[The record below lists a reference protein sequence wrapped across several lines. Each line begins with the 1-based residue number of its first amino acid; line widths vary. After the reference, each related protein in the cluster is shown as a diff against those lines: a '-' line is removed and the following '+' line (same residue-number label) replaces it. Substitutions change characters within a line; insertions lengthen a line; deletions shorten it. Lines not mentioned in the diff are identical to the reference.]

1 MSLYHQTGVEQL
13 PYGYKFV
20 GEASFGASVLAITYI
35 LIHIKAQ
42 LTWRH
47 MPASMTPP
55 GTTAD
60 ATDDRDDLVFAD
72 EADAPFTAAQ
82 SGATP
87 AAGCAASA
95 AWRILVV
102 DDDADVHSTTT
113 FALKGVE
120 MQGRPLAFLH
130 AYSAEEARALLAR
143 ETDIAV
149 VLLDVV
155 MERPDAGLQLVRQIR
170 EELGMIEVRIILRTG
185 QPGYAPELDA
195 IRGYD
200 INDYRTKSEL
210 TRTKLYT
217 AVAAAVRS
225 YAQLRDL
232 AASRAGLEQILGAGA
247 QLMALHGV
255 RDAARGVLRQL
266 GALLGRPPTGV
277 LCVRESGHARPDT
290 VRVVAGAGEH
300 AALEGAELGAGRHG
314 AIAEAALRALD
325 ARRRTH
331 GDGWLTLHL
340 RGKAGRDFVACLPFE
355 RPLGELECRLLDVFA
370 SVAAVSLE
378 NVELVTHL
386 NQAAFR
392 DQLTG
397 LPNRTRL
404 VELID
409 AALAGPQRDSATL
422 ALVDLDHFAETN
434 DALGHHFGD
443 LLLVAVGRRLAS
455 RLKGGPGARVEV
467 ARIGADIFCVLGDA
481 SAVQP
486 APIAALFREPFRID
500 GQDVQVSGTLGLVRL
515 GEHDGSGADALKDA
529 DIALKRAK
537 SQQRAGHFYFSR
549 SMGVEIRERVRMMHA
564 LRSGFRRGE
573 LFLAYQPQVD
583 LATSRPFGAEA
594 LLRWRTEDGRLV
606 GPDRFIPIA
615 EYSGLIVDIGEWVLR
630 QALAELVRLRAGG
643 HHAFTMSVNVSQV
656 QFRHPHFVDMLRRAL
671 DDTGAPPDYVELE
684 ITESMAMEEPAL
696 LVEKLA
702 QVKRTGVSIAIDDFG
717 TGFSSLSH
725 LQRLQVDRLK
735 IDRTFVTEITGS
747 ARGSSIAEMVIQ
759 LGRNLGL
766 SVIAEGVEDERE
778 AQILRNLG
786 CPLAQGY
793 LFARPLSPQALLAW
807 LDDQALTRAA

>member
-1 MSLYHQTGVEQL
+1 
-13 PYGYKFV
+13 
-20 GEASFGASVLAITYI
+20 
-35 LIHIKAQ
+35 
-42 LTWRH
+42 
-47 MPASMTPP
+47 MPPSGTPN
-55 GTTAD
+55 
-60 ATDDRDDLVFAD
+60 DRDELVFVD
-72 EADAPFTAAQ
+72 EGDAPAP
-82 SGATP
+82 GAH
-87 AAGCAASA
+87 AG
-95 AWRILVV
+95 WRILVV

-113 FALKGVE
+113 FALDKVE
-120 MQGRPLAFLH
+120 MQGRPLEFLH
-130 AYSAEEARALLAR
+130 AYSAAEARAILER

-149 VLLDVV
+149 ILLDVV

-185 QPGYAPELDA
+185 QPGYAPELEA

-225 YAQLRDL
+225 YQQLRALD
-232 AASRAGLEQILGAGA
+232 ASRAGLEHIVSAGA
-247 QLMALHGV
+247 QLMTLHGV
-255 RDAARGVLRQL
+255 VDVAHGVLRQ
-266 GALLGRPPTGV
+266 AATLLGQEPSGV
-277 LCVRESGHARPDT
+277 LCVRESGQGRPD
-290 VRVVAGAGEH
+290 VLHVVAAAGDQ
-300 AALEGAELGAGRHG
+300 AALEGRELSPQRHRALAEAIEHTLGARCSV
-314 AIAEAALRALD
+314 AV
-325 ARRRTH
+325 
-331 GDGWLTLHL
+331 DGWLSMHFP
-340 RGKAGRDFVACLPFE
+340 GKTGRDFAACIPFARQVGDIE
-355 RPLGELECRLLDVFA
+355 RRLLDVFA
-370 SVAAVSLE
+370 SVVAVGLD

-404 VELID
+404 IELLD
-409 AALAGPQRDSATL
+409 VLLAGPRRETSTL

-443 LLLVAVGRRLAS
+443 LLLVAVGKRLKS
-455 RLKGGPGARVEV
+455 RLKDGNEQRLEV
-467 ARIGADIFCVLGDA
+467 ARIGSDIFCVLGDA
-481 SAVQP
+481 GAVQP
-486 APIAALFREPFRID
+486 ASIQALFRVPFHID
-500 GQDVQVSGTLGLVRL
+500 GQDVQVSATLGLVRL

-564 LRSGFRRGE
+564 LRSGFQRGE

-583 LATSRPFGAEA
+583 LADNRPFGAEA
-594 LLRWRTEDGRLV
+594 LLRWRTEDGRLI

-615 EYSGLIVDIGEWVLR
+615 EYSGLIVEIGEWVLR
-630 QALAELVRLRAGG
+630 QALAELVRLRAAG
-643 HHAFTMSVNVSQV
+643 HLGFTMSVNVSQV
-656 QFRHPHFVDMLRRAL
+656 QFRHPQFVDMLRRAL
-671 DDTGAPPDYVELE
+671 EMTGAPPEFVELE

-766 SVIAEGVEDERE
+766 SVIAEGVEDERQ
-778 AQILRNLG
+778 AHILRTLG
-786 CPLAQGY
+786 CPLAQGF
-793 LFARPLSPQALLAW
+793 LFSRPLSPEALLEW
-807 LDDQALTRAA
+807 LGNQALTEAA

>member
-1 MSLYHQTGVEQL
+1 MSAPMPPMGTLTQTSG
-13 PYGYKFV
+13 
-20 GEASFGASVLAITYI
+20 
-35 LIHIKAQ
+35 
-42 LTWRH
+42 
-47 MPASMTPP
+47 
-55 GTTAD
+55 
-60 ATDDRDDLVFAD
+60 DRDDLVFAE
-72 EADAPFTAAQ
+72 EADLPLPEQAR
-82 SGATP
+82 
-87 AAGCAASA
+87 A

-113 FALKGVE
+113 FALKNVE

-130 AYSAEEARALLAR
+130 AYSAREARAIL
-143 ETDIAV
+143 EGQPDIAV
-149 VLLDVV
+149 ILLDVV

-185 QPGYAPELDA
+185 QPGYAPEIEA

-225 YAQLRDL
+225 YQQLRALD
-232 AASRAGLEQILGAGA
+232 ASRAGLEQIVSAGA
-247 QLMALHGV
+247 SLMALNGV
-255 RDAARGVLRQL
+255 VDVARSVLRQAA
-266 GALLGRPPTGV
+266 GLLGQAPDGV
-277 LCVRESGHARPDT
+277 LCVRESGQGRPDILHVVAAAGAHAR
-290 VRVVAGAGEH
+290 
-300 AALEGAELGAGRHG
+300 LEGRELSPQRHPELAEVAARTLGARGG
-314 AIAEAALRALD
+314 LALS
-325 ARRRTH
+325 
-331 GDGWLTLHL
+331 GWLSLHFP
-340 RGKAGRDFVACLPFE
+340 GKAGRDFAACIPFE
-355 RPLGELECRLLDVFA
+355 REVGELERRLLEVFA
-370 SVAAVSLE
+370 SVVAVGLD

-409 AALAGPQRDSATL
+409 ALLAGPRRDTATL

-443 LLLVAVGRRLAS
+443 LLLAAVGKRLKS
-455 RLKGGPGARVEV
+455 RLKDASEQRVEI
-467 ARIGADIFCVLGDA
+467 ARIGGDIFCVLGDA
-481 SAVQP
+481 DAVQP
-486 APIAALFREPFRID
+486 AAIQSLFRVPFHID
-500 GQDVQVSGTLGLVRL
+500 GQDVQVSSTIGLVRL
-515 GEHDGSGADALKDA
+515 SEHDGSGADALKDA

-564 LRSGFRRGE
+564 LRSGFQRGE

-583 LATSRPFGAEA
+583 LGSNRPFGAEA
-594 LLRWRTEDGRLV
+594 LLRWRTEDGRLI

-630 QALAELVRLRAGG
+630 QALLELVRLRACG
-643 HHAFTMSVNVSQV
+643 HRDFTMSVNVSQV
-656 QFRHPHFVDMLRRAL
+656 QFRHPQFLDMLRRAL
-671 DDTGAPPDYVELE
+671 DATGAPPEFVELE

-766 SVIAEGVEDERE
+766 SVIAEGVEDERQ
-778 AQILRNLG
+778 AHILRTLG
-786 CPLAQGY
+786 CPLAQGFLY
-793 LFARPLSPQALLAW
+793 SRPLSPEALQEW
-807 LDDQALTRAA
+807 LGKQALTAAA

>member
-1 MSLYHQTGVEQL
+1 MSAPMPPSGTMTEA
-13 PYGYKFV
+13 
-20 GEASFGASVLAITYI
+20 GENRAL
-35 LIHIKAQ
+35 
-42 LTWRH
+42 
-47 MPASMTPP
+47 
-55 GTTAD
+55 
-60 ATDDRDDLVFAD
+60 DRDELVFVD
-72 EADAPFTAAQ
+72 EADAPVPVKSA
-82 SGATP
+82 
-87 AAGCAASA
+87 A

-113 FALKGVE
+113 FALKNVE
-120 MQGRPLAFLH
+120 MQGRPLEFLH
-130 AYSAEEARALLAR
+130 AYSAREARGLLER
-143 ETDIAV
+143 EPDIAV
-149 VLLDVV
+149 ILLDVV

-185 QPGYAPELDA
+185 QPGYAPEIEA

-225 YAQLRDL
+225 YQQLRALD
-232 AASRAGLEQILGAGA
+232 ASRAGLEQIVEAGA
-247 QLMALHGV
+247 SLMALHGV
-255 RDAARGVLRQL
+255 RDVAQGVLRQ
-266 GALLGRPPTGV
+266 AAILLGQAPAGV
-277 LCVRESGHARPDT
+277 LCVRESGQGRPD
-290 VRVVAGAGEH
+290 VLHVVAAAGEH
-300 AALEGAELGAGRHG
+300 AQLEGRELSPQRHPALADAVGRTLGTRGGLHAE
-314 AIAEAALRALD
+314 
-325 ARRRTH
+325 
-331 GDGWLTLHL
+331 GWLSLHFP
-340 RGKAGRDFVACLPFE
+340 GKAGRDFAACIPFE
-355 RPLGELECRLLDVFA
+355 RKVGDIERRLLDVFA
-370 SVAAVSLE
+370 SVVAVGLD

-386 NQAAFR
+386 NLAAFR

-404 VELID
+404 VELVD
-409 AALAGPQRDSATL
+409 ALLASPQRGSATL

-443 LLLVAVGRRLAS
+443 LLLVAVGKRLES
-455 RLKGGPGARVEV
+455 RLKSGSDAQLEV
-467 ARIGADIFCVLGDA
+467 ARIGGDIFCVLGDA
-481 SAVQP
+481 GAVQP
-486 APIAALFREPFRID
+486 AAIQDLFRVPFHID
-500 GQDVQVSGTLGLVRL
+500 GQDVQVSATLGLVRL
-515 GEHDGSGADALKDA
+515 VEHEGSGTDALKDA

-564 LRSGFRRGE
+564 LRSGFQRGE

-583 LATSRPFGAEA
+583 LATNRPFGAEA

-630 QALAELVRLRAGG
+630 QALAELVRLRAAG
-643 HHAFTMSVNVSQV
+643 HRAFTMSVNVSQV
-656 QFRHPHFVDMLRRAL
+656 QFRHPQFLDMLRRAL
-671 DDTGAPPDYVELE
+671 DDSRAPPEFVELE

-702 QVKRTGVSIAIDDFG
+702 QIKRTGVSIAIDDFG

-759 LGRNLGL
+759 LGSNLGL
-766 SVIAEGVEDERE
+766 SVIAEGVEDERQ
-778 AQILRNLG
+778 AHILRSLG
-786 CPLAQGY
+786 CPLAQGF
-793 LFARPLSPQALLAW
+793 LFARPLTPEALLAW
-807 LDDQALTRAA
+807 LGDQALTQAA

>member
-1 MSLYHQTGVEQL
+1 MSAPMPPLGTSTQ
-13 PYGYKFV
+13 
-20 GEASFGASVLAITYI
+20 ASGD
-35 LIHIKAQ
+35 Q
-42 LTWRH
+42 
-47 MPASMTPP
+47 
-55 GTTAD
+55 
-60 ATDDRDDLVFAD
+60 DDLVFAD
-72 EADAPFTAAQ
+72 EADL
-82 SGATP
+82 STP
-87 AAGCAASA
+87 APANAT
-95 AWRILVV
+95 WRILVV

-113 FALKGVE
+113 FALKNVE
-120 MQGRPLAFLH
+120 MQGRPLEFLH
-130 AYSAEEARALLAR
+130 AYSAREARAILER
-143 ETDIAV
+143 QPDIAV

-185 QPGYAPELDA
+185 QPGYAPEIEA

-225 YAQLRDL
+225 YQQLRALD
-232 AASRAGLEQILGAGA
+232 ASRAGLERIVSAGA
-247 QLMALHGV
+247 SLMSLHGV
-255 RDAARGVLRQL
+255 LDVAQSVLRQAA
-266 GALLGRPPTGV
+266 GLLGQAPNGV
-277 LCVRESGHARPDT
+277 LCVRESGQGRPDILHVVAAAGDHAR
-290 VRVVAGAGEH
+290 
-300 AALEGAELGAGRHG
+300 LEGRELSSQRYPVLAEVARRTLGARGG
-314 AIAEAALRALD
+314 LE
-325 ARRRTH
+325 T
-331 GDGWLTLHL
+331 DGWLSLHFP
-340 RGKAGRDFVACLPFE
+340 GKAGRDFAACIPFD
-355 RPLGELECRLLDVFA
+355 RQLGELERRLLEVFA
-370 SVAAVSLE
+370 SVVAVGLD

-409 AALAGPQRDSATL
+409 DLLAGPERGTATL

-443 LLLVAVGRRLAS
+443 LLLVAVGKRLKS
-455 RLKGGPGARVEV
+455 RLDPRLEI
-467 ARIGADIFCVLGDA
+467 ARIGGDIFCVLGEA
-481 SAVQP
+481 GAVQP
-486 APIAALFREPFRID
+486 GAIQALFRVPFHID
-500 GQDVQVSGTLGLVRL
+500 GQDVQVSSTIGLVRL
-515 GEHDGSGADALKDA
+515 SEHDGSGADALKDA

-564 LRSGFRRGE
+564 LRSGFQRGE

-583 LATSRPFGAEA
+583 LGSNRPFGAEA

-630 QALAELVRLRAGG
+630 QALLELVRLRASG
-643 HHAFTMSVNVSQV
+643 HLDFTMSVNVSQV
-656 QFRHPHFVDMLRRAL
+656 QFRHPQFVDMLRRAL
-671 DDTGAPPDYVELE
+671 DVTGAPPEFVELE

-766 SVIAEGVEDERE
+766 SVIAEGVEDERQ
-778 AQILRNLG
+778 AHILRTLG
-786 CPLAQGY
+786 CPLAQGFLY
-793 LFARPLSPQALLAW
+793 SRPLSPEALQEW
-807 LDDQALTRAA
+807 LGKQALTAAA